1 MSIDAYLWFKFLHF
15 AAFISWM
22 AVLFYLPRLYVYHAE
37 NIDNKDFVIRVKYM
51 EKMLFHAIG
60 WIAMGLTIFS
70 AIMLIMAKPGLLKE
84 GYFHLKMTAGALMI
98 AYHFWLFY
106 YLKKFEKDECKK
118 SGKYFRTLNEIPTI
132 LMFVILYA
140 MIIMPFKM

>member
-1 MSIDAYLWFKFLHF
+1 MSVDAYLWFKFLHF

-70 AIMLIMAKPGLLKE
+70 AIMLITAKPWLLKE

-118 SGKYFRTLNEIPTI
+118 SGKYFRALNEIPTI

>member
-1 MSIDAYLWFKFLHF
+1 MSVDAYLWFKFLHF

-37 NIDNKDFVIRVKYM
+37 NLDNKDFVIRVKYM

-70 AIMLIMAKPGLLKE
+70 AIMLIIAKPELLKE

-118 SGKYFRTLNEIPTI
+118 AVNIFAL
-132 LMFVILYA
+132 
-140 MIIMPFKM
+140 

>member
-1 MSIDAYLWFKFLHF
+1 MSVDAYLWFKFLHF

-70 AIMLIMAKPGLLKE
+70 AIMLIIAKPELLKE

-118 SGKYFRTLNEIPTI
+118 SGKYFRALNEIPTI

>member
-1 MSIDAYLWFKFLHF
+1 MSVDAYLWFKFLHF

-37 NIDNKDFVIRVKYM
+37 NLDNKDFVIRVKYM

-70 AIMLIMAKPGLLKE
+70 AIMLIIAKPGFLKE

-118 SGKYFRTLNEIPTI
+118 SGKYFRALNEIPTI